1 MQRAVHRVR
10 RSLPRAHHSD
20 LSNLESF
27 SVISDGTVIDSA
39 DFVKSERE
47 GRRTP
52 MSETDGTRSVNSVKE
67 ARSMPSESLRPRG
80 QYGLE
85 DFQD

>member
-10 RSLPRAHHSD
+10 RSLPRTHHSD

-27 SVISDGTVIDSA
+27 SVISDGSVIDSA
-39 DFVKSERE
+39 NFVKSERE
-47 GRRTP
+47 SRRTS
-52 MSETDGTRSVNSVKE
+52 MSKTDGTRSVNSVKE